1 MNPPSPRRVAAII
14 ATVHRPEDVVAAVE
28 TVLRSTY
35 TDYEVHIIDQST
47 DELSRERLRVLL
59 DNPRA
64 HYSAHPD
71 GGLSAALNR
80 GASLT
85 TAEILAITG
94 DDCTVREDWLEK
106 IVAAF
111 DAHPNVG
118 VLFGSVLPGP
128 YAHND
133 GFVPGCVLSEAALI
147 EGLDDIHRLSG
158 TTACMGVRR
167 SVWQELHGFDEALG
181 VGAPLRSAEDLDLTL
196 RALASGYAVLQTP
209 EVEAT
214 HRSPTLWVDRAAT
227 IRRNWYGSGAA
238 FAKSLRLARMP
249 MLRALKRLSRRW
261 VGGGSE
267 VAATYG
273 PKPDRFS
280 MLAGFGSGLIVGFF
294 WRVDRKTRHFR

>member
-1 MNPPSPRRVAAII
+1 MNLPSPRVAAII
-14 ATVHRPEDVVAAVE
+14 ATIHRPEDIDVALE
-28 TVLRSTY
+28 SVLRSTY
-35 TDYEVHIIDQST
+35 SEYEVHIIDQST
-47 DELSRERLRVLL
+47 DELSRERLRPFMGDSRV
-59 DNPRA
+59 R
-64 HYSAHPD
+64 YSAHP
-71 GGLSAALNR
+71 GSGLSAALNR

-85 TAEILAITG
+85 TAELLAITG

-128 YAHND
+128 YAHDD
-133 GFVPGCVLSEAALI
+133 GFVPGCVLSETALI
-147 EGLDDIHRLSG
+147 GGLEEIHRLSG
-158 TTACMGVRR
+158 TTACMAIRR
-167 SVWQELHGFDEALG
+167 SVWEELNGFDEALG
-181 VGAPLRSAEDLDLTL
+181 IGAPLRSAEDLDLTL
-196 RALASGYAVLQTP
+196 RALARGYHVLQTP
-209 EVEAT
+209 EVETT
-214 HRSPTLWVDRAAT
+214 HRSPTLWADRAAT

-273 PKPDRFS
+273 PRPDRFS
-280 MLAGFGSGLIVGFF
+280 MLAGFGWGFVVGLF
-294 WRVDRKTRHFR
+294 WRLDRKTRHFR